1 MAITLKIL
9 AVVKNLYF
17 KLYKLFSAHLL
28 ELNIGYDYNQHKIAE
43 MMDIVNAIDYI
54 VHEDLPR
61 NEIIKIIKR
70 YE

>member
-1 MAITLKIL
+1 
-9 AVVKNLYF
+9 
-17 KLYKLFSAHLL
+17 
-28 ELNIGYDYNQHKIAE
+28 